1 MYNSALII
9 EITKFFPVNLTLVR
23 TGGSQNVPTTNSSS
37 RKIALLPI
45 FIHVEHPGLGT
56 YTDVNGHSR
65 WIMHVIL
72 RSTKAW
78 VWLQCSKNVCDLFSR
93 Y

>member
-1 MYNSALII
+1 MYNIALII
-9 EITKFFPVNLTLVR
+9 EIAKFLPINLTLIR
-23 TGGSQNVPTTNSSS
+23 TGGSHNVPTTNSSS
-37 RKIALLPI
+37 RKITLSISAPF
-45 FIHVEHPGLGT
+45 FIHVEHPSLGT

-78 VWLQCSKNVCDLFSR
+78 VWL
-93 Y
+93 